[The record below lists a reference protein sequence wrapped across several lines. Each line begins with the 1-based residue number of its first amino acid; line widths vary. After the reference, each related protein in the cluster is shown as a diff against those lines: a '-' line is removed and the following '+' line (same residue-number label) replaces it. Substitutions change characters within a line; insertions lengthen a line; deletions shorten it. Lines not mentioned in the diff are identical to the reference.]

1 MKSYL
6 SLQKFI
12 FLTISLFLFSAK
24 IILPQQIGVL
34 KYQYL
39 SPVPN
44 SCMNSP
50 ETNIIIRY
58 GCEYKASDIYDNNL
72 IQVTGDKSG
81 LHLGQLI
88 LAENNRTLLFEPDF
102 PFLAG
107 ETVTVKLLPQ
117 IKTKENQPVP
127 MLSFNFKISE
137 HYLNRINSDSE
148 KFILG
153 EYKGI
158 NYLKRSNFLRRDSSN
173 PVYSALT
180 DSLPEDFP
188 DIEVDSLNNPFPGYI
203 FLTPFV
209 SNWNYAGKNY
219 LIIIDNYSVP
229 IFYRQFPTILFDFKK
244 QITGVLTYYYPP
256 ASSFLV
262 MDSSYNVIDSVSIK
276 NGYQTDLHE
285 LLILD
290 NNHSLLMGS
299 DWQQVR
305 MDTIVP
311 GGNPNASVIG
321 LIIQEQDE
329 NKNVVF
335 EWKSWDHFQI
345 TDATYD
351 ISLTDSVIDYV
362 HGNAIEVDS
371 DGNLLISSRHMDEVT
386 KINRQ
391 TGEIIWRWGGEHCEN
406 NQFTHINDPIGFS
419 HQHDIRKLGN
429 GNYTVFDNGNLH
441 SPAFSRFAEYQ
452 LDEINKLAYL
462 VWEYVNEPVSYSM
475 AMGNGR
481 RLPNHNTF
489 IGWGTGTLPAISEVK
504 PNGDVALFL
513 SIPDTILNY
522 RGFKFPWKTNLFVC
536 NPDSLDFGYVPL
548 GDSAEI
554 QVEVINNSNQQIEIN
569 SVYNRNSV
577 YRVKSALPINL
588 APFGTS
594 NITIIFKPEL
604 DETYY
609 DNLHLRWDKEGQRIA
624 QVIQLF
630 GNANPNSIGGNPGVS
645 DFFLSQN
652 YPNPFN
658 STTKIRYSVPQQ
670 SQVQIKV
677 FDVLGNEIFIL
688 VNDEKPAG
696 TYEVEFNSH
705 SGEVRNL
712 PSGVY
717 FYQLKAGSFFETK
730 KMILLK

>member
-1 MKSYL
+1 MGVKMNRYL
-6 SLQKFI
+6 SLQKLA
-12 FLTISLFLFSAK
+12 FLSINLLLLSAR
-24 IILPQQIGVL
+24 IILPQQVGASE
-34 KYQYL
+34 YQYL

-58 GCEYKASDIYDNNL
+58 GSEYKASDIYDNNL
-72 IQVTGDKSG
+72 IRVTGNKSG
-81 LHLGQLI
+81 LHLGQII
-88 LAENNRTLLFEPDF
+88 LAEDDRTLLFEPDF

-107 ETVTVKLLPQ
+107 ETVTVKLVRQ
-117 IKTKENQPVP
+117 IETKENQPAP
-127 MLSFNFKISE
+127 MLSFNFRISE
-137 HYLNRINSDSE
+137 HDLNKIKSKSE
-148 KFILG
+148 KFVLG
-153 EYKGI
+153 EYAVKNNLKG
-158 NYLKRSNFLRRDSSN
+158 SNFLRRDSSN
-173 PVYSALT
+173 PVYSSLT

-188 DIEVDSLNNPFPGYI
+188 DIEVDSLSNPFPGYI
-203 FLTPFV
+203 FLAPFV

-219 LIIIDNYSVP
+219 LIIIDNYGVP

-285 LLILD
+285 LLVLE

-299 DWQQVR
+299 DWQQVP

-311 GGNPNASVIG
+311 GGNPNATVIG

-335 EWKSWDHFQI
+335 QWRSWDHFQI

-386 KINRQ
+386 KIDRQ

-406 NQFTHINDPIGFS
+406 NQFTFINDPIGFS
-419 HQHDIRKLGN
+419 HQHDIRKLSN

-441 SPAFSRFAEYQ
+441 SPPFSRFAEYQ

-462 VWEYVNEPVSYSM
+462 VWEYVNEPVSYSL

-489 IGWGTGTLPAISEVK
+489 IGIFDQNAI
-504 PNGDVALFL
+504 
-513 SIPDTILNY
+513 
-522 RGFKFPWKTNLFVC
+522 
-536 NPDSLDFGYVPL
+536 
-548 GDSAEI
+548 
-554 QVEVINNSNQQIEIN
+554 
-569 SVYNRNSV
+569 
-577 YRVKSALPINL
+577 
-588 APFGTS
+588 
-594 NITIIFKPEL
+594 
-604 DETYY
+604 
-609 DNLHLRWDKEGQRIA
+609 H
-624 QVIQLF
+624 
-630 GNANPNSIGGNPGVS
+630 
-645 DFFLSQN
+645 FF
-652 YPNPFN
+652 
-658 STTKIRYSVPQQ
+658 
-670 SQVQIKV
+670 
-677 FDVLGNEIFIL
+677 
-688 VNDEKPAG
+688 A
-696 TYEVEFNSH
+696 
-705 SGEVRNL
+705 
-712 PSGVY
+712 
-717 FYQLKAGSFFETK
+717 FFELVRHRCRMK
-730 KMILLK
+730 GLIGV